1 MPSKLSFLAAF
12 GVAEAN
18 RALNAFTTALV
29 KFDPKTAGEAEIRV
43 MSQEVEKVAR
53 FKVEAAEEL
62 GQLKI
67 HHDQLGGNRGRAFTA
82 LRLLKAQADTLK
94 AKARRAKL
102 SVRHSLSI

>member
-18 RALNAFTTALV
+18 RALSAFTTMLV

-62 GQLKI
+62 GPAEDPSRSAWWQPRPGA
-67 HHDQLGGNRGRAFTA
+67 HGAAAPQGSGRQCSE
-82 LRLLKAQADTLK
+82 RSCEG
-94 AKARRAKL
+94 RNCR
-102 SVRHSLSI
+102 